1 MVDPIALWLDN
12 IDVAEFNSGHL
23 TGEAWTISSLTSVG
37 CRKTRISRTRGSCL
51 SEEPWLSCSESQVEI
66 DLRSDTVQ
74 VALEFWRVHQTR
86 PGQGNNEEVKK
97 EFGKE
102 TKYANETRMGMKER
116 KMNVKET

>member
-1 MVDPIALWLDN
+1 
-12 IDVAEFNSGHL
+12 
-23 TGEAWTISSLTSVG
+23 
-37 CRKTRISRTRGSCL
+37 
-51 SEEPWLSCSESQVEI
+51 
-66 DLRSDTVQ
+66 